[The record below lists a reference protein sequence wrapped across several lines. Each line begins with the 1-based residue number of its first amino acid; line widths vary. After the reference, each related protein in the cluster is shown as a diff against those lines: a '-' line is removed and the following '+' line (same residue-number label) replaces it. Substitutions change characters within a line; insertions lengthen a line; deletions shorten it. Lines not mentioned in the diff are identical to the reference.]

1 MAHVTATDKT
11 KCIAT
16 MGITLPC
23 VIAVTIMII
32 IIATINTIAM
42 MNMTTKNATNAAI
55 TLVMNTHDSMDTT
68 AIRS

>member
-1 MAHVTATDKT
+1 
-11 KCIAT
+11 